1 MTTQERSLIDRYI
14 DNSLS
19 GVELKEFMDKLDSD
33 ENFRKSVSFH
43 NLLIESIQVAE
54 DNRVEK
60 SIVEKIGYKK
70 PLIPTGLKLIITFL
84 FITGTGIILWQYLG
98 TGTLQSRRKIFNL
111 DLFRKSAVK
120 QEKEESSDKAVLK
133 SKEKQSEVI
142 LESTESQSVER
153 PLIEDNISDQDS
165 SIASTNS
172 EEDNLVVK
180 KDQLLV
186 THSLKVTGLNPEELK
201 KPIEGSLTQ
210 STASKLNPGAGLAEN
225 SKPENDDY
233 EVEFWLS
240 PVNYRGYKLYSNK
253 LILFGIE
260 EPDAVKL
267 YIFENKLMMK
277 YGQDYFR
284 LNPSEEFVSF
294 SMIKNTD
301 LPAALK

>member
-84 FITGTGIILWQYLG
+84 FITGTGIILWQYIG

-111 DLFRKSAVK
+111 DLFRKSVVK
-120 QEKEESSDKAVLK
+120 QEKEESSDKVVLK

-142 LESTESQSVER
+142 LESTESQSVES
-153 PLIEDNISDQDS
+153 PTIEDNISDQDS
-165 SIASTNS
+165 SIATTNS

-186 THSLKVTGLNPEELK
+186 THSLKVTGLNPE
-201 KPIEGSLTQ
+201 
-210 STASKLNPGAGLAEN
+210 
-225 SKPENDDY
+225 
-233 EVEFWLS
+233 
-240 PVNYRGYKLYSNK
+240 
-253 LILFGIE
+253 
-260 EPDAVKL
+260 
-267 YIFENKLMMK
+267 
-277 YGQDYFR
+277 
-284 LNPSEEFVSF
+284 
-294 SMIKNTD
+294 
-301 LPAALK
+301 